1 MSLHEPRLI
10 LETYLSLIRHNVRE
24 GIKAAQDAGLEVQI
38 PTQIEIEMPLNICGL
53 PVNQG
58 EPVAA
63 RLKTILTL

>member
-10 LETYLSLIRHNVRE
+10 LETYLSMIRHNVRE

-38 PTQIEIEMPLNICGL
+38 PTQIEIEMPLNIYGL
-53 PVNQG
+53 PVKQG

-63 RLKTILTL
+63 KLKTILTL